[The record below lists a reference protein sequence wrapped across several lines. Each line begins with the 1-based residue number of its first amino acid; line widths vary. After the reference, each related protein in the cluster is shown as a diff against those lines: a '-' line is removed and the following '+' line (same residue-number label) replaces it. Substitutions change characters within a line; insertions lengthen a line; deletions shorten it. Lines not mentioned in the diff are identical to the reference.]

1 MARQL
6 IDWEIKRGITGK
18 DRPKIGGLKMS
29 VEKSEILVMERKRTV
44 VKRVDTNGRELGQV
58 EDFKYQA
65 SVMEAE
71 DA

>member
-1 MARQL
+1 
-6 IDWEIKRGITGK
+6 
-18 DRPKIGGLKMS
+18 MS